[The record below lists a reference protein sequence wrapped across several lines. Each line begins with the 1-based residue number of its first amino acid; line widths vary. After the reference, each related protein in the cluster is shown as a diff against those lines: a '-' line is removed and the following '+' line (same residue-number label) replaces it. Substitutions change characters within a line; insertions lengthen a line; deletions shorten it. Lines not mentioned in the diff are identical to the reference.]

1 VRRLGDAIARALDVL
16 VMHGPLELL
25 RRALVALLVWSMRGW
40 WP

>member
-1 VRRLGDAIARALDVL
+1 VRRISDAIARALDVL

-25 RRALVALLVWSMRGW
+25 RRALAALLVWSMRGW

>member
-1 VRRLGDAIARALDVL
+1 VRRIGDAIARALDVL

-25 RRALVALLVWSMRGW
+25 RRALAALLEGAMRGW